1 MVHPFRTYRRGAGR
15 VAAMLCLGAALA
27 MPAAAQQ
34 KQQEQKQPL
43 PVETDKLYPVIGV
56 VDVQEVLRDS
66 IAAKAVREAAEV
78 RAKKLEADLNK
89 ERDDLKAR
97 EQQLRQQQTILSPD
111 AFDKKRQE
119 LERHVAEVRRKHEA
133 QRVQM
138 NQVFNEAMD
147 QLREEIRK
155 SVVTVMEK
163 RGIAMT
169 LPRSAV
175 LLFDERMNITKEV
188 TEAVNK
194 RAPKIAVNFDA
205 PPKPATK
212 KQ

>member
-1 MVHPFRTYRRGAGR
+1 MVQHSRDFGR
-15 VAAMLCLGAALA
+15 VARRVAAALFLA
-27 MPAAAQQ
+27 GLLAAPAAAAQQ
-34 KQQEQKQPL
+34 KPQQL

-66 IAAKAVREAAEV
+66 VAAKGVRTAAEA
-78 RAKKLEADLNK
+78 RAKKLEAELNK
-89 ERDDLKAR
+89 EREDLKGR
-97 EQQLRQQQTILSPD
+97 EQQLRQQQTILAPD

-119 LERHVAEVRRKHEA
+119 LERYVAELRRKHEG

-155 SVVTVMEK
+155 SVVMVMEK

-175 LLFDERMNITKEV
+175 LVFDERMNITKEV
-188 TEAVNK
+188 TETVNK

>member
-1 MVHPFRTYRRGAGR
+1 
-15 VAAMLCLGAALA
+15 
-27 MPAAAQQ
+27 MPATAAFAQA
-34 KQQEQKQPL
+34 KGEKGQPL
-43 PVETDKLYPVIGV
+43 QIDPTKLYPIIGV

-66 IAAKAVREAAEV
+66 VAATGVRAAAEA
-78 RAKKLEADLNK
+78 RAKTLEAELNR
-89 ERDDLKAR
+89 EREDLKGR
-97 EQQLRQQQTILSPD
+97 EQQLRQQQTILAPD

-119 LERHVAEVRRKHEA
+119 LERYVAELRRKHEG

-155 SVVTVMEK
+155 AVVMVMEK

-175 LLFDERMNITKEV
+175 LVFDERMNLTQDV
-188 TEAVNK
+188 VDTVNK
-194 RAPKIAVNFDA
+194 RVPKIAVNFDA
-205 PPKPATK
+205 PPPAPKAATK